1 MLRYGIRT
9 GLYRGALPLEFEL
22 VKSLGTSRNAL
33 RAALQHLVTEGVVSR
48 VRGSGTHVV
57 AHRSSSDAR
66 RLRSYRESQPDG
78 AHRSTYRVLE
88 ARGIVASPPIAAALE
103 LEVGAPVILVERVA
117 LLDDAP
123 VAVITS
129 WLTADLVPGLLAADL
144 QRDLYGLLEQEL
156 GLELA
161 EAVVMIDAV
170 RADVGTAVLL
180 DTDCG
185 APLLYSEAVAT
196 LTTGQPVALLCSR
209 SRPDRMAMTTT
220 RWRANPRC
228 GDPLAV

>member
-33 RAALQHLVTEGVVSR
+33 RAALQHLVTEGIVSR
-48 VRGSGTHVV
+48 VRGTGTHVV

-78 AHRSTYRVLE
+78 VNRSAYRVLE
-88 ARGIVASPPIAAALE
+88 ARSILASPPIAAALE
-103 LEVGAPVILVERVA
+103 LDVGAPVVLVERVA
-117 LLDDAP
+117 LLDDEP

-129 WLTADLVPGLLAADL
+129 WLASDLVPGLLDVDL
-144 QRDLYGLLEQEL
+144 GRDLYGLLEEVL

-170 RADVGTAVLL
+170 RADAGTSALL
-180 DTDCG
+180 DTECG

-196 LTTGQPVALLCSR
+196 LADGRPVALLCSR
-209 SRPDRMAMTTT
+209 SRPDRMTMTAT
-220 RWRANPRC
+220 RWRAHPRC
-228 GDPLAV
+228 GDVLAV